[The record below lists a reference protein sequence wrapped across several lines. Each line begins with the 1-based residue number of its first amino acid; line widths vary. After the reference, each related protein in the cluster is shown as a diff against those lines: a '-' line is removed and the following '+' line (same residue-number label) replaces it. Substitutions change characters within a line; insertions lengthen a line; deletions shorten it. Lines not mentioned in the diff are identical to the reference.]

1 MPDPMYRCFPV
12 WIMALQLAPLQDTKE
27 ILDKEVI
34 KAFLLI
40 EVGIKVAAIIIKMIK
55 ANPILINNKIIL
67 EAKENIYKVMEVQ
80 VVDLDPNKD
89 IMDIKGTLEIMI
101 KIIINLAMEP
111 MMAMKD
117 LIKAIILKDKLE
129 Q

>member
-1 MPDPMYRCFPV
+1 MYRCFPV

-40 EVGIKVAAIIIKMIK
+40 EVGIKVAAIIIK